1 MFSKADINAI
11 FGAKGLTLGHM
22 YSKAC
27 EYLESEKKQDL
38 YIDFGSGA
46 EQIDSVMYDPSSKR
60 VTFFYY
66 FGEDRRSVI
75 LYESDEPTFRYNSI
89 FGMYSLVGVTRKGVT
104 KDKESFTILNL
115 DGFFEHCEATLA
127 CGNKMPILYEG
138 EVGEVC
144 SIHRN
149 LDTGELDVR
158 FSNYPKSFSY
168 SQIIMKPAGEWEFT
182 RKYPGLGQAS
192 KDPWVVKQKAP
203 INNDSF
209 GKNFL
214 KQVDLELKKF
224 GSQARVRIGDDTYHF
239 VKASVNIEANRMT
252 VYLSSNLGR
261 AQAFVFPMSMQWT
274 FDKKFSA
281 WVPDYVEDVIF
292 IKQDIITELNM
303 TRGNV
308 TYWVSGIQM
317 KYMDASMV
325 EILKR
330 AVFRF
335 VNKHGDIETF
345 CSTSDTRLRVLKM
358 GDETQLHL
366 ESAKKMK
373 LD

>member
-1 MFSKADINAI
+1 MFTKADINAL
-11 FGAKGLTLGHM
+11 FGAKGFTLGHM

-46 EQIDSVMYDPSSKR
+46 ELIDSVMRDPYSKR

-66 FGEDRRSVI
+66 FGEDRRSVT
-75 LYESDEPTFRYNSI
+75 LCESDEPTFRYNSV
-89 FGMYSLVGVTRKGVT
+89 FGMYSLVGVTRKDVT
-104 KDKESFTILNL
+104 KDKESFTVLNL

-192 KDPWVVKQKAP
+192 RDPWVVKQKAP

-209 GKNFL
+209 GK
-214 KQVDLELKKF
+214 KF
-224 GSQARVRIGDDTYHF
+224 GSQARVRI
-239 VKASVNIEANRMT
+239 
-252 VYLSSNLGR
+252 
-261 AQAFVFPMSMQWT
+261 
-274 FDKKFSA
+274 
-281 WVPDYVEDVIF
+281 
-292 IKQDIITELNM
+292 
-303 TRGNV
+303 
-308 TYWVSGIQM
+308 
-317 KYMDASMV
+317 
-325 EILKR
+325 
-330 AVFRF
+330 
-335 VNKHGDIETF
+335 
-345 CSTSDTRLRVLKM
+345 

>member
-1 MFSKADINAI
+1 MLNKADINAL
-11 FGAKGLTLGHM
+11 FGISGISLKKM
-22 YSKAC
+22 YNKA
-27 EYLESEKKQDL
+27 SECLDKKEDL
-38 YIDFGSGA
+38 FIDFGSGA
-46 EQIDSVMYDPSSKR
+46 EQIDSVMYDPYSKR

-66 FGEDRRSVI
+66 FGEDRRSVT
-75 LYESDEPTFRYNSI
+75 LHESDEPTFRYNSV
-89 FGMYSLVGVTRKGVT
+89 FGMYSLVGVTRKDVT
-104 KDKESFTILNL
+104 KDKESFTVLNL
-115 DGFFEHCEATLA
+115 NGFFEHCEATLA

-149 LDTGELDVR
+149 LDTGELDLR
-158 FSNYPKSFSY
+158 FSNYPTFSHT
-168 SQIIMKPAGEWEFT
+168 SIILKPAGDWEFT
-182 RKYPGLGQAS
+182 RKYPGLGQS
-192 KDPWVVKQKAP
+192 SRDPWVVKQKAP
-203 INNDSF
+203 LNNDSF
-209 GKNFL
+209 GKAFL
-214 KQVDLELKKF
+214 KEVDLELKKF
-224 GSQARVRIGDDTYHF
+224 GSQARVRIGDDSYHF
-239 VKASVNIEANRMT
+239 VKASVNTEANRMT

-261 AQAFVFPMSMQWT
+261 AQAFVFPMSMKWT
-274 FDKKFSA
+274 FDKKFAA

-292 IKQDIITELNM
+292 IQQDIITELDM
-303 TRGNV
+303 TCGDV

-317 KYMDASMV
+317 KYMDSAMV
-325 EILKR
+325 GILKR

-335 VNKHGDIETF
+335 MNNHGDIETF

>member
-1 MFSKADINAI
+1 MLAKVDINAL

-22 YSKAC
+22 YSEAC
-27 EYLESEKKQDL
+27 ELLEKKEDL
-38 YIDFGSGA
+38 FIDFGSGA
-46 EQIDSVMYDPSSKR
+46 EQIDNVIYDPYSKR

-66 FGEDRRSVI
+66 FGEDHRRVT

-89 FGMYSLVGVTRKGVT
+89 FGMYSLVGVTRKSVT
-104 KDKESFTILNL
+104 KDKESFTVLNL

-127 CGNKMPILYEG
+127 CGNKMLILYEG
-138 EVGEVC
+138 KVGEVC

-168 SQIIMKPAGEWEFT
+168 SQIIMKPEGEWEFT
-182 RKYPGLGQAS
+182 RKYPGFGQAS
-192 KDPWVVKQKAP
+192 RDPWIVKQKAP
-203 INNDSF
+203 INDDSF

-214 KQVDLELKKF
+214 KQVDLELKK
-224 GSQARVRIGDDTYHF
+224 
-239 VKASVNIEANRMT
+239 
-252 VYLSSNLGR
+252 
-261 AQAFVFPMSMQWT
+261 
-274 FDKKFSA
+274 
-281 WVPDYVEDVIF
+281 
-292 IKQDIITELNM
+292 
-303 TRGNV
+303 
-308 TYWVSGIQM
+308 
-317 KYMDASMV
+317 
-325 EILKR
+325 

-335 VNKHGDIETF
+335 ANKHGDIETF